1 MNPMRC
7 LPIFNGLICCVF
19 LSACF
24 TNKKISY
31 QKDVQPIFNDKCVHC
46 HSPPYGEGYR
56 ETGLVLGSYESLM
69 NGSVYGPVVVP
80 GDSLSSPLSMV
91 VEGRAGNLTRVLKA
105 RHQPISNLEIQMLHL
120 WVDQGA
126 KDN

>member
-1 MNPMRC
+1 MDDVSRLYPSA
-7 LPIFNGLICCVF
+7 LICCLLLYGCV
-19 LSACF
+19 

-31 QKDVQPIFNDKCVHC
+31 RDDVRPVFSDKCRQC
-46 HSPPYGEGYR
+46 HTPPFGEGYR
-56 ETGLVLGSYESLM
+56 QTGLSLESYESLM

-80 GDSLSSPLSMV
+80 GDSLSSPLNMV
-91 VEGRAGNLTRVLKA
+91 VEGRAGNLARTLEA
-105 RHQPISNLEIQMLHL
+105 RHKPMTEHEIKVLHL